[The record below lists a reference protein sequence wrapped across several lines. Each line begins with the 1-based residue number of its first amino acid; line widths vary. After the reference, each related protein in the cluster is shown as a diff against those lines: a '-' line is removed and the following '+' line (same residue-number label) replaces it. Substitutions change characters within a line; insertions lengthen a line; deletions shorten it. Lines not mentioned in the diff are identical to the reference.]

1 MILETQFAQNNV
13 LNENLFCGFEIVK
26 KKEMIDIDKF
36 FEILVI
42 NLVDDEINNLDD
54 DALIFVQFDSIDFN
68 NRCIKCQNQFFSYQ
82 FISFIDVF
90 IEVDDEFEQIINDQ
104 RV

>member
-1 MILETQFAQNNV
+1 MIFETQFVQNNI
-13 LNENLFCGFEIVK
+13 LNESFFCVFEIVK
-26 KKEMIDIDKF
+26 KKLIDIDKF
-36 FEILVI
+36 FEVLVI
-42 NLVDDEINNLDD
+42 NFVDDEINNFDD
-54 DALIFVQFDSIDFN
+54 DALIFVQFDSIDFS

-90 IEVDDEFEQIINDQ
+90 IEVDDEFEQVINDQ